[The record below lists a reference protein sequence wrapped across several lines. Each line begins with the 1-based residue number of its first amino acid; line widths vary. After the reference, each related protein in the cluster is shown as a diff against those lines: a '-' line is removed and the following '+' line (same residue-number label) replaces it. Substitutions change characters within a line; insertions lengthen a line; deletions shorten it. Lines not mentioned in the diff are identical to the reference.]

1 MGLKK
6 LFSLAILFVLV
17 STLGFSQAAQR
28 IVPAIQNPVG
38 GGNFAKLG
46 PNASVFVCTY
56 NAQLTC
62 NSGNYT
68 NIYKD
73 VTLLSPITQPVVA
86 DLNGVYQYFINSGT
100 NVVEKVCFTASQ
112 CQSYPIYFNAGG
124 GGGGGVPSI
133 NGITTATTIAA
144 GSNVTVGTSGNT
156 ITINSTGGGVSQII
170 AGTNVTVSPTG
181 GTGAVTINASG
192 GSGGVQYNPPNTV
205 YMWGAGDSSIS
216 DDGLVYGGST
226 TATAAN
232 CNGTV
237 CIITAPNSYAA
248 GQTIWID
255 GTWSPSFLNTVTAP
269 QYLGTGHGFYQVIS
283 TGLSS
288 TQFEFAYTSASGTG
302 TGGTVRDTSYMVPFL
317 SGSMPFLN
325 GHGTT
330 IVEVGQESGQGFT
343 IQASLDN
350 FSALYGSYAPNV
362 TGNPGFFFIS
372 GWKNDVGV
380 LNESASTV
388 VSNIQSLMA
397 LAHASG
403 WQVVA
408 MTEWTSVNG
417 GTMAL
422 SYMAQ
427 INSDILQLG
436 KTNANAS
443 SGQYW
448 DYIVDA
454 ASGVTDTSLTYTPST
469 VPLIAAKVNEAFASQ
484 KSATTGLSTMFSL
497 DTGLD
502 TWRMQGNNGLEIC
515 AANNPV
521 CMLTVGVY
529 GNTTSVNNF
538 NETQTANVNDRGG
551 TGVGSPILV
560 SNPSSYYPTSV
571 TEYFPNL
578 SAGQYGSMLYAFDQI
593 GDYFSLHLE
602 NTGSE
607 SIFGISG
614 SPESHLTPTDILQVF
629 ANGDVAIPA
638 EAPFAGYAACFTT
651 GGTMGHCT
659 SIIGATGTCTCV
671 TP

>member
-133 NGITTATTIAA
+133 NGITSATTIAA
-144 GSNVTVGTSGNT
+144 GSNVTVGTAGNT
-156 ITINSTGGGVSQII
+156 ITIN
-170 AGTNVTVSPTG
+170 
-181 GTGAVTINASG
+181 ASGG
-192 GSGGVQYNPPNTV
+192 GSGGVQYNPPNTM

-216 DDGLVYGGST
+216 DDGRLYGGST

-237 CIITAPNSYAA
+237 CIITAPNSYVA

-448 DYIVDA
+448 DYVVDA
-454 ASGVTDTSLTYTPST
+454 ASGVTDTGLTYTPST
-469 VPLIAAKVNEAFASQ
+469 VPLIASKVNEAFASQ
-484 KSATTGLSTMFSL
+484 KSSTTGLSTMFSL
-497 DTGLD
+497 DTVPYI
-502 TWRMQGNNGLEIC
+502 WRMQGNNGLEIC

-521 CMLTVGVY
+521 CMLTVSSN

-538 NETQTANVNDRGG
+538 DETQTASVNDRGG
-551 TGVGSPILV
+551 TGIGSPILV
-560 SNPSSYYPTSV
+560 SNPNPNYPTGV
-571 TEYFPNL
+571 TEYFPSL
-578 SAGQYGSMLYAFDQI
+578 SAGHYGSMLYAYDQI
-593 GDYFSLHLE
+593 GDYFSLHME
-602 NTGSE
+602 NTGSA

-614 SPESHLTPTDILQVF
+614 SQEFQSTPTDILQVF
-629 ANGDVAIPA
+629 ANGNVAIPA

>member
-1 MGLKK
+1 MKRIA
-6 LFSLAILFVLV
+6 LFIFLILSVITCF
-17 STLGFSQAAQR
+17 AQTQ
-28 IVPAIQNPVG
+28 IDPTYQVAWNLLTGSGAPSNSCTQN
-38 GGNFAKLG
+38 
-46 PNASVFVCTY
+46 
-56 NAQLTC
+56 
-62 NSGNYT
+62 GNYT
-68 NIYKD
+68 
-73 VTLLSPITQPVVA
+73 
-86 DLNGVYQYFINSGT
+86 VYPYGA
-100 NVVEKVCFTASQ
+100 EWG
-112 CQSYPIYFNAGG
+112 QSYQDTTNNVRYNCTSTGWMQGAASSGIVPIVDGG
-124 GGGGGVPSI
+124 TGA
-133 NGITTATTIAA
+133 TTAAGALVNLGAAPAFTLTT
-144 GSNVTVGTSGNT
+144 TGTSGPATYGGNV
-156 ITINSTGGGVSQII
+156 INIPQYAGSGGAGVTQII
-170 AGTNVTVSPTG
+170 AGTNVTVSPSG
-181 GTGAVTINASG
+181 GTGAVTINATGG

-216 DDGLVYGGST
+216 DDGRLYGGST

-350 FSALYGSYAPNV
+350 FSALYGSYAPNE

-372 GWKNDVGV
+372 GWKNDVGA

-403 WQVVA
+403 WQVIA
-408 MTEWTSVNG
+408 MTEWTSVTG
-417 GTMAL
+417 GNMTT

-454 ASGVTDTSLTYTPST
+454 ASGVTDPGLTYTPST

-497 DTGLD
+497 DTGPN

-521 CMLTVGVY
+521 CMLTVY
-529 GNTTSVNNF
+529 SNGNTTSVNNF
-538 NETQTANVNDRGG
+538 NETQTASVNDRGG
-551 TGVGSPILV
+551 TGIGSPILV
-560 SNPSSYYPTSV
+560 SNPSSYYPTGV
-571 TEYFPNL
+571 TEYFPSL
-578 SAGQYGSMLYAFDQI
+578 SAGQYGSMLYAYDQI
-593 GDYFSLHLE
+593 GDHFSLHME
-602 NTGSE
+602 NTGSA

-614 SPESHLTPTDILQVF
+614 SQEFSSTPTDILQVF
-629 ANGDVAIPA
+629 ANGNVAIPA